1 MIHTFTEDN
10 IEEII
15 RVLGCESK
23 KTGDVHRFSI
33 QPEEPESK
41 TVMELHLG
49 IEFEGKTTHIVSVYA
64 HNVFLQ
70 LHNCTAFVAS
80 ETLQQITFFGKI
92 GGQTTGLIIEK
103 HGGVSLYANVD
114 DALLNGDFSKLPP
127 EIMMC
132 SVALSLTESVD
143 FEGFSFDDES

>member
-1 MIHTFTEDN
+1 MIHTFTEEN

-23 KTGDVHRFSI
+23 QTGNVHRFTI
-33 QPEEPESK
+33 IPDEPESR
-41 TVMELHLG
+41 TVMEIHLG
-49 IEFEGKTTHIVSVYA
+49 ITYEEKTTNIVSVYA

-92 GGQTTGLIIEK
+92 GGQTTGLIIEQN
-103 HGGVSLYANVD
+103 GGVSLYANVD

-127 EIMMC
+127 EIMMS